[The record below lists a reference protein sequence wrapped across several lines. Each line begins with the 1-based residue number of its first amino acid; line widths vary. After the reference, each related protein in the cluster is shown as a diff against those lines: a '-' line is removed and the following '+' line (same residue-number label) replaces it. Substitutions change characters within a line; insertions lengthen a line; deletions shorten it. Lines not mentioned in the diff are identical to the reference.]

1 MQKTNGSLL
10 GFGKVFLRHGR
21 AVSVPTEIA
30 VGADFQT
37 SLRLSGVEIPRS
49 NFSAGRAY
57 FIPHPN
63 RQSDPRPS
71 SLTQGAP
78 SEVFTSATIQ
88 SYNGAAGESGALIA
102 IASCPLTETGEE
114 SVSPPVRPLVFWA
127 GGRVSKARFS
137 VKSCQAMRAMR
148 RAVERMAVLAFLPRA
163 RLRL

>member
-1 MQKTNGSLL
+1 MGLSWGLGSPFS
-10 GFGKVFLRHGR
+10 GIAARCPCR
-21 AVSVPTEIA
+21 REIA
-30 VGADFQT
+30 DGADFQT

-78 SEVFTSATIQ
+78 SEVSTSATIQ

-102 IASCPLTETGEE
+102 IASCPLTETAEE

-127 GGRVSKARFS
+127 GGRVSKARFT